1 MHNKFKIMKILV
13 CISIVPDTT
22 SKITKEESDNF
33 LKKSDLTFIVG
44 PYDDYAL
51 SRAIEI
57 KESIENV
64 EVAVL
69 HVGLEAS
76 EPLIRKCLALG
87 ADYAIRINGDPQ
99 SSIQIANEI
108 CNYVKENNFDL
119 ILMGKEAIDYN
130 SGMIHGLVA
139 SGLNFNHFSP
149 VMKLEVKDQGIE
161 VQIETDF
168 GKSTIQC
175 NLPAVLG
182 CQEPIAEW
190 KIPSMRG
197 IMTARTKELKVY
209 EMKNNESNFEITN
222 ESVNETNRKQ
232 ILIPKENLDLL
243 IQALKKDIQFN

>member
-1 MHNKFKIMKILV
+1 MKILV

-22 SKITKEESDNF
+22 SKITKEDSNNF
-33 LKKSDLTFIVG
+33 LNKKDLTFIVG

-57 KESIENV
+57 KESNENV
-64 EVAVL
+64 EVGVF

-87 ADYAIRINGDPQ
+87 ADYAFRINGEPK
-99 SSIQIANEI
+99 SSLQIANEI
-108 CNYVKENNFDL
+108 CHYAKENKFDL

-139 SGLNFNHFSP
+139 AGLNYNHFSP
-149 VMKLEVKDQGIE
+149 VMKLDVIE
-161 VQIETDF
+161 EGLELQIETDL

-175 NLPAVLG
+175 KLPAVLG

-197 IMTARTKELKVY
+197 IMTARTKEIQVF
-209 EMKNNESNFEITN
+209 EMKTNQSNFEISA

-232 ILIPKENLDLL
+232 IQIPKENLELL

>member
-1 MHNKFKIMKILV
+1 MKILV

-22 SKITKEESDNF
+22 SKITKEDSNNF
-33 LKKSDLTFIVG
+33 LNKNDLTFIVG

-57 KESIENV
+57 KESNANV
-64 EVAVL
+64 EVAVF
-69 HVGLEAS
+69 HVGLQAS

-87 ADYAIRINGDPQ
+87 ADYAIRINGEPK

-108 CNYVKENNFDL
+108 CQYVKENNFDL

-139 SGLNFNHFSP
+139 AGLNFNHFSP
-149 VMKLEVKDQGIE
+149 VMKLDVTEKALE
-161 VQIETDF
+161 LQIETDL

-175 NLPAVLG
+175 KLPAVLG

-197 IMTARTKELKVY
+197 IMTARTKEIQVF
-209 EMKNNESNFEITN
+209 EMITKNSNFEIN
-222 ESVNETNRKQ
+222 YESVNETNRKQ
-232 ILIPKENLDLL
+232 IHIPKENLHLL
-243 IQALKKDIQFN
+243 IQALKKDIPLN